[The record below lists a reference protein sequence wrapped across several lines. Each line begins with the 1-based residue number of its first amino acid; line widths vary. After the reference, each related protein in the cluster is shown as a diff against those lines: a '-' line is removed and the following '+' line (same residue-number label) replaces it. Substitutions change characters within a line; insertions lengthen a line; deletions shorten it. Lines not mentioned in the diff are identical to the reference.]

1 MARRIFLLGLD
12 GGSWNVFD
20 HLFAKGVMP
29 NFQRLCS
36 QGVKGTLESTMPPV
50 TPVAWTSLMT
60 GANPGK
66 HGVFAFRKT
75 GPENSYLPIPVNRMD
90 MEIPTIFD
98 YYREDKGFVCLNLPM
113 SFPATE
119 LDGCMVTGMMTP
131 QGQTDQAAHPAD
143 LLDRFSAAGID
154 YVIDPKL
161 QESSNIDPQDLLGG
175 WKEAP
180 AEFITR
186 LGRIMDNRMKAVH
199 LLMDQQDWSVFI
211 CVVVGTDRLQHLFWD
226 DIVGDG
232 TTELTSSVWDYY
244 RRLDEKM
251 GRLMDELE
259 DDDVLMLVS
268 DHGFVKTHGSFQT
281 NEWLRRQGWLKKR
294 EAKKSPLYPLKVLL
308 NRMGITRA
316 KLGRVLSEGQSSKL
330 QLMASHIDWAG
341 SQAFLNG
348 PFAIRINLKDRET
361 LGCVAPKDFDRLVGE
376 IIERLGELKDDEGK
390 PMIAEI
396 FRGSDIY
403 HGDACGQAGDVV
415 FSFRDDL
422 NYVAYAGDLGSE
434 LFRTD
439 IAKNGDHRVDGIFAA
454 WGGGIRNL
462 DHEIRLSICDILPT
476 LMHLNGRAVPEV
488 CDGKIAL
495 EITEDDHSPESDRD
509 WRRFAG
515 TREAVTYNRDQEA
528 EINQRLKDLG
538 YLSDD

>member
-1 MARRIFLLGLD
+1 
-12 GGSWNVFD
+12 
-20 HLFAKGVMP
+20 MP
-29 NFQRLCS
+29 NFQKLCS

-75 GPENSYLPIPVNRMD
+75 GPDNSYLPLPVNRMD

-98 YYREDKGFVCLNLPM
+98 YYREDPGFVCLNLPM

-119 LDGCMVTGMMTP
+119 LAGCMVSGMMTP
-131 QGQTDQAAHPAD
+131 QGHTDQAAHPAN
-143 LLDRFSAAGID
+143 LLERFSKAGID

-161 QESSNIDPQDLLGG
+161 QESAANDPQDLLGG

-180 AEFITR
+180 AEFIAR
-186 LGRIMDNRMKAVH
+186 LGRITDSRMQAVR
-199 LLMDQQDWSVFI
+199 LLMNEQDWSVFI
-211 CVVVGTDRLQHLFWD
+211 CIVVGTDRLQHIFWD
-226 DIVGDG
+226 EIVGEGDHG
-232 TTELTSSVWDYY
+232 LTPSLWDYY
-244 RRLDEKM
+244 HLLDDQL
-251 GRLMDELE
+251 GRLMDDLE

-294 EAKKSPLYPLKVLL
+294 EAKKSPLYPLKVFL

-361 LGCVAPKDFDRLVGE
+361 LGCVAQKDFDRLVGE
-376 IIERLGELKDDEGK
+376 IITGLRELRDEAGE
-390 PMIAEI
+390 PMIAEV

-403 HGDACGQAGDVV
+403 HGDARGQAGDVV
-415 FSFRDDL
+415 FAFRDDL
-422 NYVAYAGDLGSE
+422 NYVAYAGELGSE

-439 IAKNGDHRVDGIFAA
+439 IAKSGDHRVDGIFAA

-476 LMHLNGRAVPEV
+476 LMHLNGRSVPEI

-495 EITEDDHSPESDRD
+495 EITQDDHPPEIDRN
-509 WRRFAG
+509 WQRFAG
-515 TREAVTYNRDQEA
+515 TRSVVTYNQDQEA